1 MIDYKDQ
8 TAMMLKCHLISIF
21 LAIYFLNI
29 GDETFALKITVQD
42 QHPEICQAKNYI
54 KCKNNI
60 DCNAHVKLI
69 EFKPLRHEGQ
79 RKGVCKNVRNK
90 WQK

>member
-8 TAMMLKCHLISIF
+8 IAMMLKYHLISIF

-42 QHPEICQAKNYI
+42 QHPEICQAKNHI
-54 KCKNNI
+54 TCKIDI
-60 DCNAHVKLI
+60 DCNAHVKEIKYLPRQ
-69 EFKPLRHEGQ
+69 EK
-79 RKGVCKNVRNK
+79 RKGVCKNVKNSREK
-90 WQK
+90 